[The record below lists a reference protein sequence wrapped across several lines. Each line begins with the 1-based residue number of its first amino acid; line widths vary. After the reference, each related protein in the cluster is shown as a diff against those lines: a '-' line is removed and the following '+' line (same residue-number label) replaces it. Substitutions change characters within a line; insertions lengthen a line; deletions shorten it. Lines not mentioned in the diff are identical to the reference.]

1 MTYLHLDTLTQAT
14 LHEIR
19 AAHPQVSIPDG
30 ADLAHLGYAPLTLT
44 DQPEVEDWHIAEPGA
59 PEQGADG
66 WHTTWVVREMS
77 AQERASAALQ
87 TIIAVETAAHVDSQR
102 LFRETTLAMVEKEAL
117 ALGYTLEQL
126 AAKNKGY
133 RLLKEFDMQIAA
145 LREQLP

>member
-66 WHTTWVVREMS
+66 WHTTWVVRRSGRAQRCRRSSPWRQPRTSIRNACS
-77 AQERASAALQ
+77 A
-87 TIIAVETAAHVDSQR
+87 
-102 LFRETTLAMVEKEAL
+102 KPP
-117 ALGYTLEQL
+117 
-126 AAKNKGY
+126 
-133 RLLKEFDMQIAA
+133 
-145 LREQLP
+145 LPWWKKRR